1 MADLT
6 GSTIASTYKDLLQ
19 VSNSNSGIDS
29 TLRVIEDGEG
39 TESILSLSS
48 SAAKISSSSQLQF
61 RDSAIHIS
69 SDADGYLN
77 VQADTGVNINI
88 GGTDELAVTA
98 TTSTFGTNLVIPD
111 SGTIGNASDTDLL
124 TFTSGVLTVAGELD
138 ATTLDISGNADIDG
152 TLEAD
157 AITVDGV
164 ALATFIRDTV
174 GTNML
179 SSNTESGITV
189 TYDTSNDNID
199 FSIDAAQTTITS
211 LLATD
216 IKIGEDDQTKIDF
229 ETADEIHFYAA
240 NVEQVYLGDN
250 IFGPQ
255 SDSDVDLGSTS
266 VRWKDAF
273 VDSITVTGEVDG
285 ASLDISGDADID
297 GTLEADAITVNGT
310 ALSSVIAGTTV
321 TLASTVTVTDSTANT
336 NFPVVFH
343 NESNALLDDTG
354 ALRYNPSTGTLL
366 VPNLSVAGTTTTVDT
381 VTMEAS
387 NAIIFEGATADGNE
401 TTLSIIDPTGDRTIN
416 LPNQSGTLPVL
427 AAASTTQISSTP
439 EELNILDGATVVV
452 GEINALDLGSTAVGN
467 AIASKAVILDSNK
480 DYTGIRNFTI
490 TGELDAGSLD
500 ISGDV
505 DVDGTLEADAVTI
518 DGTALTEFVQDIA
531 GGMFSGN
538 TETGIT
544 ATYQDGDNNIDLA
557 INASQ
562 TTITSLLATDIKIG
576 EDDQT
581 KIDFET
587 ADEIHFYAANV
598 EQVYLGDNIFGPQSD
613 SDVDLGS
620 SSVRWKDAYIDT
632 ITTTGNVTVAG
643 TLSLSDGDITNV
655 GDIALDT
662 ISSDAGTSIGVTLG
676 TDAGDDFN
684 VGSGKLVVEGDTSQ
698 TGINTATPTE
708 KLTVNGGIIATN
720 SANRSAGEGIV
731 MDYVT
736 GSDLGRISVAD
747 WGSQYEELQIEAE
760 KYTLD
765 VGASGNIMA
774 HHVTNNGSALFNT
787 DDGIGSIGA
796 NVVSVADDSTIALTD
811 NDGSIAHVYIYER
824 GSGSGGI
831 FTVGFGPA
839 SAVVVSSGHTFSTSD
854 TDGAICL
861 ISGTN
866 SHTITFKNNIGSTGN
881 FRIMMV
887 GAGSPAPI

>member
-39 TESILSLSS
+39 TESILSISS

-387 NAIIFEGATADGNE
+387 NAIIFEGATADSNE

-518 DGTALTEFVQDIA
+518 DGTALAEFISDTTGA
-531 GGMFSGN
+531 MFSSN

-544 ATYQDGDNNIDLA
+544 ATYQDGDNTIDLA

-562 TTITSLLATDIKIG
+562 TTITSLLATDIVIG
-576 EDDQT
+576 EDAET

-587 ADEIHFYAANV
+587 ANEIHFDANNAEKLV
-598 EQVYLGDNIFGPQSD
+598 
-613 SDVDLGS
+613 
-620 SSVRWKDAYIDT
+620 IDGT
-632 ITTTGNVTVAG
+632 ATTTFQPIHFSGSDAVTQIKFTDSSQPADVFTMTSAEYSGGGGNKNKFSALNST
-643 TLSLSDGDITNV
+643 TLSFETGGAERLLIDQDDS
-655 GDIALDT
+655 
-662 ISSDAGTSIGVTLG
+662 VTLG
-676 TDAGDDFN
+676 QGMNFGALHTNVSVGTSATEVFDVSDVAPANSTGDGIYLFN
-684 VGSGKLVVEGDTSQ
+684 IVRRGGSYSTRFVGIFGVDNSSIAL
-698 TGINTATPTE
+698 INTIESNDFT
-708 KLTVNGGIIATN
+708 
-720 SANRSAGEGIV
+720 
-731 MDYVT
+731 
-736 GSDLGRISVAD
+736 ISV
-747 WGSQYEELQIEAE
+747 
-760 KYTLD
+760 
-765 VGASGNIMA
+765 SGMSLRA
-774 HHVTNNGSALFNT
+774 A
-787 DDGIGSIGA
+787 
-796 NVVSVADDSTIALTD
+796 
-811 NDGSIAHVYIYER
+811 
-824 GSGSGGI
+824 
-831 FTVGFGPA
+831 
-839 SAVVVSSGHTFSTSD
+839 SSGTYNCSATFQPL
-854 TDGAICL
+854 AI
-861 ISGTN
+861 GD
-866 SHTITFKNNIGSTGN
+866 
-881 FRIMMV
+881 
-887 GAGSPAPI
+887 

>member
-39 TESILSLSS
+39 TESMLSISS

-199 FSIDAAQTTITS
+199 FSIDAAQTTISS

-387 NAIIFEGATADGNE
+387 NAIIFEGATADSNE

-452 GEINALDLGSTAVGN
+452 GEINALDLGSTAVGT

-518 DGTALTEFVQDIA
+518 DGTALAEFISDTTGA
-531 GGMFSGN
+531 MFSSN

-544 ATYQDGDNNIDLA
+544 ATYQDGDNTIDLA

-562 TTITSLLATDIKIG
+562 TTITSLLATDIVIG
-576 EDDQT
+576 EDAET

-587 ADEIHFYAANV
+587 ANEIHFDANNAEKLV
-598 EQVYLGDNIFGPQSD
+598 
-613 SDVDLGS
+613 
-620 SSVRWKDAYIDT
+620 IDGT
-632 ITTTGNVTVAG
+632 ATTTFQPIHFSGSDAVVQIKFTDSSQPADVFTMTSAEYSGGGGNKNKFSALNST
-643 TLSLSDGDITNV
+643 TLSFETGGAERLLIDQDDS
-655 GDIALDT
+655 
-662 ISSDAGTSIGVTLG
+662 VTLG
-676 TDAGDDFN
+676 QGMNFGALHTNVSVGTSATEVFDVSDVAPANSTGD
-684 VGSGKLVVEGDTSQ
+684 
-698 TGINTATPTE
+698 GI
-708 KLTVNGGIIATN
+708 
-720 SANRSAGEGIV
+720 
-731 MDYVT
+731 Y
-736 GSDLGRISVAD
+736 
-747 WGSQYEELQIEAE
+747 
-760 KYTLD
+760 
-765 VGASGNIMA
+765 
-774 HHVTNNGSALFNT
+774 LFNIVRRGGSYST
-787 DDGIGSIGA
+787 RFVGIFGVDNSG
-796 NVVSVADDSTIALTD
+796 IALVNTIEN
-811 NDGSIAHVYIYER
+811 NDFTITV
-824 GSGSGGI
+824 SGMSLR
-831 FTVGFGPA
+831 A
-839 SAVVVSSGHTFSTSD
+839 ASSGTYNCSATFQPL
-854 TDGAICL
+854 AI
-861 ISGTN
+861 GD
-866 SHTITFKNNIGSTGN
+866 
-881 FRIMMV
+881 
-887 GAGSPAPI
+887 

>member
-39 TESILSLSS
+39 TESILSISS

-88 GGTDELAVTA
+88 GGTDELAVTS

-387 NAIIFEGATADGNE
+387 NAIIFEGATADSNE

-452 GEINALDLGSTAVGN
+452 GEINALDLGSTAVGT

-518 DGTALTEFVQDIA
+518 DGTALAEFISDTTGA
-531 GGMFSGN
+531 MFSSN

-544 ATYQDGDNNIDLA
+544 ATYQDGDNTIDLA

-562 TTITSLLATDIKIG
+562 TTITSLLATDIVIG
-576 EDDQT
+576 EDAET

-587 ADEIHFYAANV
+587 ANEIHFDANNAEKLV
-598 EQVYLGDNIFGPQSD
+598 
-613 SDVDLGS
+613 
-620 SSVRWKDAYIDT
+620 IDGT
-632 ITTTGNVTVAG
+632 ATTTFQPIHFSGSDAVVQIKFTDSSQPADVFTMTSAEYSGGGGNKNKFSALNST
-643 TLSLSDGDITNV
+643 TLSFETGGAERLLIDQDDS
-655 GDIALDT
+655 
-662 ISSDAGTSIGVTLG
+662 VTLG
-676 TDAGDDFN
+676 QGMNFGALHTNVSVGTSATEVFDVSDVAPANSTGD
-684 VGSGKLVVEGDTSQ
+684 
-698 TGINTATPTE
+698 GI
-708 KLTVNGGIIATN
+708 
-720 SANRSAGEGIV
+720 
-731 MDYVT
+731 Y
-736 GSDLGRISVAD
+736 
-747 WGSQYEELQIEAE
+747 
-760 KYTLD
+760 
-765 VGASGNIMA
+765 
-774 HHVTNNGSALFNT
+774 LFNIVRRGGSYST
-787 DDGIGSIGA
+787 RFVGIFGVDNSG
-796 NVVSVADDSTIALTD
+796 IALVNTIEN
-811 NDGSIAHVYIYER
+811 NDFTITV
-824 GSGSGGI
+824 SGMSLR
-831 FTVGFGPA
+831 A
-839 SAVVVSSGHTFSTSD
+839 ASSGTYNCSATFQPL
-854 TDGAICL
+854 AI
-861 ISGTN
+861 GD
-866 SHTITFKNNIGSTGN
+866 
-881 FRIMMV
+881 
-887 GAGSPAPI
+887 